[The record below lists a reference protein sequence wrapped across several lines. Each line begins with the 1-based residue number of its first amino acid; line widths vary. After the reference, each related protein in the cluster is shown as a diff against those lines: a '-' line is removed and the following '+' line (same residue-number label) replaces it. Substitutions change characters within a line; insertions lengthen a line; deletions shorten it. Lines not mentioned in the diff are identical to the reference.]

1 MDGQEPLIVKSTESE
16 VLHFTSDADPVEI
29 HTHQTDCKMVIRVY
43 ESHLGAD
50 KPVLKAS
57 VDVRGSCT
65 NGRELTKELELEET
79 DGATLSV
86 KN

>member
-1 MDGQEPLIVKSTESE
+1 
-16 VLHFTSDADPVEI
+16 
-29 HTHQTDCKMVIRVY
+29 MVVRVY

-65 NGRELTKELELEET
+65 NGRELTKELLEET